1 MSQPSKK
8 PEKPKNI
15 RTWIRE
21 RTSPYCYGVKSKAGK
36 PAHCNKNDDIKY
48 HFSCLESG
56 WYGRRLSSL
65 RNADM
70 DDHFSAKETFYFTAD
85 GCSATTEVL
94 VNIDIDCHG
103 SGSLAGAVAF
113 AEHLRATRFPNLYYE
128 ASTNGNGVHGYL
140 VVEKGDLGDD
150 GLNGALIVLD
160 RWLKAE
166 LSKGDWD
173 VENVE
178 VMGQAP
184 EFTWG
189 RQKFELKSYKSGQL
203 AKLPREALS
212 RAEELRGTTR
222 LTVQELRKLPVPAA
236 HESGASVVHPAGRA
250 TKKTP
255 AVSVSESENRKETSP
270 LSPRVE
276 KKGGSIAGRHF
287 DDAELAKLGT
297 GYSSLA
303 KDLLGQTKL
312 IATGRMVVTEEDL
325 AIFLMILR
333 FFSSNMNAD
342 GSLPVARWKEMWA
355 ALHGTGD
362 IRRAWCHHR
371 FASIRNFLTGEG
383 WLSWADEEFVVG
395 VYAHD
400 GRYVPGMAAK
410 WKAGEELMAMME
422 TVDVQEVV
430 VGGDPVSEVGGVE
443 AVGAGQDKE
452 REEGRSILYGNNQDD
467 PHLDLPV
474 TEQDDPSIA
483 PTTARSATS
492 TPDLGQSTL
501 FQDLL
506 DSFGIW
512 TPLPKPRFA
521 GYSTGNYRM
530 AA

>member
-1 MSQPSKK
+1 VSQPRKK
-8 PEKPKNI
+8 PRKPQNI
-15 RTWIRE
+15 HTWIRQ
-21 RTSPYCYGVKSKAGK
+21 RTSTYDFGVKTKADN

-48 HFSCLESG
+48 HFDCLRMG
-56 WYGRRLSSL
+56 WYGRRLSKL
-65 RNADM
+65 KNADM
-70 DDHFSAKETFYFTAD
+70 SDHFAGRKTFYFTAD
-85 GCSATTEVL
+85 GRSSIPEVL

-103 SGSLAGAVAF
+103 SGSLAGAIAF
-113 AEHLRATRFPNLYYE
+113 AEHLKAARFPNLYYE
-128 ASTNGNGVHGYL
+128 VSTNGNGVHGYL
-140 VVEKGDLGDD
+140 VVEKGDLGDE

-166 LSKGDWD
+166 LSKSDWH

-178 VMGQAP
+178 IKGQAP

-189 RQKFELKSYKSGQL
+189 RQKFELKNYKSGQL

-212 RAEELRGTTR
+212 RADELLGTTR

-236 HESGASVVHPAGRA
+236 DESVASVVRRVEKA
-250 TKKTP
+250 TMTTP
-255 AVSVSESENRKETSP
+255 ADSVSESENREETSP
-270 LSPRVE
+270 LSPRLE

-371 FASIRNFLTGEG
+371 FASIRNFLSGEG

-400 GRYVPGMAAK
+400 GRYVPGRAAK
-410 WKAGEELMAMME
+410 WKAGEELMEMLEA
-422 TVDVQEVV
+422 VDGQAAV
-430 VGGDPVSEVGGVE
+430 VGGDLASEVE
-443 AVGAGQDKE
+443 ADEGKK
-452 REEGRSILYGNNQDD
+452 EGRSTLYGNSPDHL
-467 PHLDLPV
+467 HLDQPV
-474 TEQDDPSIA
+474 TGQQDLSETSRTAMSPSA
-483 PTTARSATS
+483 NPNPR
-492 TPDLGQSTL
+492 QSTS
-501 FQDLL
+501 FQDVL
-506 DSFGIW
+506 DRLGIW
-512 TPLPKPRFA
+512 IPVQKPRFS
-521 GYSTGNYRM
+521 GYSTGLYKM